1 MSAAKQK
8 GTWFESACRDYENAF
23 LGSDEVRRLATG
35 GSHDVGDLGWVYS
48 HGQRVVQ
55 ECKNRSRL
63 CIPEWLEEAER
74 ERGNA
79 DALAGVV
86 IAKRRGVGAASMGDQ
101 LVLMTLRDLMAILT
115 GDRGTDD

>member
-1 MSAAKQK
+1 MSREKRK
-8 GTWFESACRDYENAF
+8 GTWFESACRDYENAV
-23 LGSDEVRRLATG
+23 LGSEEVRRLAAG
-35 GSHDVGDLGWVYS
+35 GSNDVGDLGWVYA

-86 IAKRRGVGAASMGDQ
+86 IAKRRGVGEAAMGDQ
-101 LVLMTLRDLMAILT
+101 LVLMTLRDLMALVT
-115 GDRGTDD
+115 GVREDS